1 MGPGRDD
8 AAAMP
13 ETAVAPPP
21 FPGRGGHDNG
31 GGGRGGAPAGIGL
44 LRDPD
49 HYEEINV
56 IGNGKFLIVQFSVRN
71 LPLSICLCV
80 TIVYISY
87 ARYPNLMIKSVS
99 YPDLKCVI

>member
-1 MGPGRDD
+1 MFSDRRVVAWARVGPGRDD

-31 GGGRGGAPAGIGL
+31 GRGGAPAGIGL

-56 IGNGKFLIVQFSVRN
+56 IGNGKFWLFSLV
-71 LPLSICLCV
+71 LGICLCLS
-80 TIVYISY
+80 VY
-87 ARYPNLMIKSVS
+87 VS
-99 YPDLKCVI
+99 Q

>member
-1 MGPGRDD
+1 
-8 AAAMP
+8 MP

-31 GGGRGGAPAGIGL
+31 GNGGRGGAPAGIGL

-56 IGNGKFLIVQFSVRN
+56 IGNGKFLIVQFSVRD
-71 LPLSICLCV
+71 LPSSICLCV
-80 TIVYISY
+80 TIFNILY

-99 YPDLKCVI
+99 YPDLKRVIKKFSDA

>member
-1 MGPGRDD
+1 MGPERGD

-21 FPGRGGHDNG
+21 FPGRGGHEN
-31 GGGRGGAPAGIGL
+31 GGRGGAPAGIGL

-56 IGNGKFLIVQFSVRN
+56 IGNGKILINVGDPDPQDPHVFEPPRSGSFSQEVRIRLRIRI
-71 LPLSICLCV
+71 LPFSEIIL
-80 TIVYISY
+80 
-87 ARYPNLMIKSVS
+87 AK
-99 YPDLKCVI
+99 